1 MLTEIHIG
9 LAEPE
14 EAAAF
19 LRGSGVDYLVF
30 CPTFAQTQVMAAMK
44 TDGLYAQLLAGKVP
58 GYLRPVPIG
67 GPSGLQIYRVEL
79 P

>member
-1 MLTEIHIG
+1 MLTELHIG

-19 LRGSGVDYLVF
+19 LRGSRSTILVF
-30 CPTFAQTQVMAAMK
+30 CPTNIQTEKVAKMK
-44 TDGLYAQLLAGKVP
+44 PDGLYAALEAGRVP
-58 GYLRPVPIG
+58 DFLKPLPQD
-67 GPSGLQIYRVEL
+67 PASGLTIYRVDL